1 MSFNITKCCHLC
13 ITLKKTKL
21 DHTFTISGQE
31 IQHEKKC
38 KYLGVT
44 ITDNLSWNTQAEA
57 VRAKASRSLGLIRR
71 TLGKCSKE
79 VKETAYN
86 TLVRPQLE
94 FATSAWNPNTNR
106 NIRIVESVQRQ
117 AARFVMKDY
126 HQESSVSDML
136 TLLGWDT
143 LHDRRLLHQV
153 EILYKILHGQIN
165 ITIPPNIILEN
176 RRSSR
181 HNQTNQHSHTYRQ
194 PFASVDCHLYSPFPR
209 AVRIWN
215 RLPEAA
221 VTATNL
227 NGFQREALPAIRKM
241 ELPIPLRTN

>member
-1 MSFNITKCCHLC
+1 MR
-13 ITLKKTKL
+13 
-21 DHTFTISGQE
+21 
-31 IQHEKKC
+31 KKC
-38 KYLGVT
+38 KYLEVI
-44 ITDNLSWNTQAEA
+44 ITNNLSWNTKAEA

-71 TLGKCSKE
+71 TLGKCSRE

-126 HQESSVSDML
+126 NQESSVSDML

-143 LHDRRLLHQV
+143 LLNRHLLHQV
-153 EILYKILHGQIN
+153 EIRHGQIN
-165 ITIPPNIILEN
+165 ITTPPNIIQEN
-176 RRSSR
+176 RQSSR
-181 HNQTNQHSHTYRQ
+181 HSQTKQHSLTYRQ
-194 PFASVDCHLYSPFPR
+194 PFARVDYYLYSPFPK
-209 AVRIWN
+209 AVRVWN
-215 RLPEAA
+215 RLPVAA

-227 NGFQREALPAIRKM
+227 KEFQREALPAKRGM
-241 ELPIPLRTN
+241 ELPISLRTN